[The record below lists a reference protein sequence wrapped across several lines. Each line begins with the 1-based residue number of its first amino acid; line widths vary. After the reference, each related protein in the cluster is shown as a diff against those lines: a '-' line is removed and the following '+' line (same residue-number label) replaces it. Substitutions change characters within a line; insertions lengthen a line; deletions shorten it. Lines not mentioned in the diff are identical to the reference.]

1 MLDIRVLHLFRA
13 LFYTDNKS
21 TFLLSFS
28 YNSSMKGNIDNKYLL
43 RVTAPISPLYLEC
56 IILNIYKKSTSVIY
70 YAKSQLYFH
79 D

>member
-1 MLDIRVLHLFRA
+1 
-13 LFYTDNKS
+13 
-21 TFLLSFS
+21 
-28 YNSSMKGNIDNKYLL
+28 MKGNIDNEYVLS
-43 RVTAPISPLYLEC
+43 VPVPISPLYLEC